1 MSRPG
6 RTTIRDVA
14 TAAGVAVGTVSR
26 VLNGSGAVA
35 PETATRVRTAIESL
49 GFKPDAAGRSLRSG
63 ASRSLGVLVPT
74 VSNPI
79 FARSLEGVERAAAA
93 RGFSIIIATSG
104 YDPDHELEV
113 VATLVARGVEGLVLT
128 LADTEPHR
136 LAAVA
141 RHGVPFVLA
150 YNQPEARDGAPGFA
164 LATVDS
170 RGAVREATGRLI
182 ALGHRRIAFLGGA
195 FASSDRSRARWE
207 GYRSAMTDAGLPAW
221 EPAQVP
227 FQAEGA
233 VFEAAIADL
242 IGRLAAP
249 TALICSND
257 LLGLHA
263 VAAARRLGLSVPEDL
278 SVVGFDGLPM
288 ARIVEPSLA
297 TVKQPARR
305 MGAAAVDLLFGLI
318 AGGPPRQLVMPHEFQ
333 PGGTLAAAPDGSR
346 SDASRIG
353 AHPQRTRAATSKA
366 STFPT
371 RSRS

>member
-74 VSNPI
+74 VFEPI
-79 FARSLEGVERAAAA
+79 LRALACRGVEPGPPPPRA
-93 RGFSIIIATSG
+93 FSPSSSRSSG
-104 YDPDHELEV
+104 YDPGP
-113 VATLVARGVEGLVLT
+113 TSWRWSRPSSRGASRGLVLT

-182 ALGHRRIAFLGGA
+182 ALGHRRIAFLG
-195 FASSDRSRARWE
+195 R
-207 GYRSAMTDAGLPAW
+207 
-221 EPAQVP
+221 
-227 FQAEGA
+227 
-233 VFEAAIADL
+233 
-242 IGRLAAP
+242 RLR
-249 TALICSND
+249 
-257 LLGLHA
+257 LLGPF
-263 VAAARRLGLSVPEDL
+263 ARPLGGIPLRD
-278 SVVGFDGLPM
+278 D
-288 ARIVEPSLA
+288 RC
-297 TVKQPARR
+297 
-305 MGAAAVDLLFGLI
+305 
-318 AGGPPRQLVMPHEFQ
+318 
-333 PGGTLAAAPDGSR
+333 
-346 SDASRIG
+346 
-353 AHPQRTRAATSKA
+353 RAAGVGARTGALPGRGRGLRRRRS
-366 STFPT
+366 PT
-371 RSRS
+371 